1 MPRSNQACITTFRFV
16 RYWIF
21 SFDIW
26 KPLELSDKQNH
37 IFMETSSNSRNNN
50 LKTRWATSKVELFKS
65 KRDVWRKYRL
75 FLDDVELGEV
85 HMIHFLRGIFYT
97 AISLSF
103 RRKNLWSWF
112 WKLPTCSWAL
122 FSTQERRELTMIMN
136 RAKTTGSNKSKFP
149 WERHFVARLLHSIL
163 VYVGGRYHLQWRWF
177 TCFVI

>member
-1 MPRSNQACITTFRFV
+1 MLQNLKVGLKYKPGKKTTIISAIKSMVNLIIILIALEIKFGRLKRNQWAKKHKISKKPFYLMPRSNQAGITTFRFA

-26 KPLELSDKQNH
+26 KLLELSDKRNH

-85 HMIHFLRGIFYT
+85 HMIHFPRGIFYT
-97 AISLSF
+97 AI
-103 RRKNLWSWF
+103 
-112 WKLPTCSWAL
+112 
-122 FSTQERRELTMIMN
+122 
-136 RAKTTGSNKSKFP
+136 FP
-149 WERHFVARLLHSIL
+149 IF
-163 VYVGGRYHLQWRWF
+163 
-177 TCFVI
+177 

>member
-1 MPRSNQACITTFRFV
+1 MPRSNQAGITTFRFA

-26 KPLELSDKQNH
+26 KLIELSDKRNH

-85 HMIHFLRGIFYT
+85 HMIHFPRGIFYT
-97 AISLSF
+97 AI
-103 RRKNLWSWF
+103 
-112 WKLPTCSWAL
+112 
-122 FSTQERRELTMIMN
+122 
-136 RAKTTGSNKSKFP
+136 FP
-149 WERHFVARLLHSIL
+149 IF
-163 VYVGGRYHLQWRWF
+163 
-177 TCFVI
+177 

>member
-1 MPRSNQACITTFRFV
+1 MPRSNQACITTFLFV

-26 KPLELSDKQNH
+26 RLLELSDKQNH

-75 FLDDVELGEV
+75 FLDDVELEEV

-103 RRKNLWSWF
+103 RPKNLWSWF

-122 FSTQERRELTMIMN
+122 FSTKERREQWQWIV
-136 RAKTTGSNKSKFP
+136 
-149 WERHFVARLLHSIL
+149 ERRLGQANQSFR
-163 VYVGGRYHLQWRWF
+163 GKDTSLQGYYTRF
-177 TCFVI
+177 LSM